1 MRARTLTALVAV
13 AAIAGPASFALG
25 EEVVV
30 SGTIRPGVLSI
41 GKVPK
46 RIAISK
52 LVADGQGFRR
62 AVVRLPIA
70 VTDARGT
77 GAGWALSVAARLRTA
92 KGRQVHGG
100 LATLWSMSSRC
111 TSCSQVHS
119 RVVMPL
125 RLQEGRAIR
134 AFVATRRHGM
144 GRIIL
149 SATIRVAVPT
159 RAPAGGYVL
168 YPSVTRISG
177 P

>member
-13 AAIAGPASFALG
+13 AAIAVPASLALG
-25 EEVVV
+25 EDVVV
-30 SGTIRPGVLSI
+30 SGTIQGGVLSI

-52 LVADGQGFRR
+52 LVADGQGWRR
-62 AVVRLPIA
+62 AVVQLPIT

-92 KGRQVHGG
+92 TGRPVKGG
-100 LATLWSMSSRC
+100 LATLWAMSSRC

-119 RVVMPL
+119 RVLMPL
-125 RLQEGRAIR
+125 RLRESTGIR

-144 GRIIL
+144 GRIVL
-149 SATIRVAVPT
+149 SAKIRVAVPAD
-159 RAPAGGYVL
+159 APKGGYVL